1 MEEQRTSK
9 FDVFLCFCCCFFVF
23 LSGFFT
29 VKAREIRE
37 IELFYITICSAV
49 IHCRWSK
56 GWELQSYNI
65 LTESCVLCNS
75 TSSVNISDVTSYQK
89 ACGLKN
95 GKWKI
100 HSNALYIEHI
110 SILSLYL
117 LSKKSA
123 WLYFRS
129 SDSWVCLSMCVRGR
143 DGSAGG
149 CVVVCV
155 WITEAGNLWKCCNQG
170 DDEEHADGTSR
181 LIKTH

>member
-1 MEEQRTSK
+1 M
-9 FDVFLCFCCCFFVF
+9 
-23 LSGFFT
+23 
-29 VKAREIRE
+29 KAREIRE

-110 SILSLYL
+110 SILSLYM